1 MAVKADAP
9 RTMVGPDHAAAR
21 VVIIIGVIIR
31 IIVAADEVAMV
42 VVREAEAAVMKPT
55 MMKPAMM
62 ETAAME
68 AANMHAAA
76 VPAATAVMETSAVE
90 AATSHM
96 AASHVTAATTMS
108 PAAAMSADFDHRC
121 AGRGS
126 CRGRRAWT
134 DRRHGLGATA
144 WRGGEQHHCCRNNAE
159 AADKAAPWI
168 GNPPHACLLMLE
180 VVMLESL

>member
-1 MAVKADAP
+1 MPVVPVPPMPMAVKADAP
-9 RTMVGPDHAAAR
+9 RTVVGPDHAAAR

-31 IIVAADEVAMV
+31 IIVAADKVAMV

-55 MMKPAMM
+55 MM

-96 AASHVTAATTMS
+96 AASHVATSHVTAATMS
-108 PAAAMSADFDHRC
+108 AAAAAMSADFDHRC

-126 CRGRRAWT
+126 CRGRRTWT

-144 WRGGEQHHCCRNNAE
+144 WRGGEQHHCCRSNAE

-168 GNPPHACLLMLE
+168 GNPPHA
-180 VVMLESL
+180 

>member
-9 RTMVGPDHAAAR
+9 RTVVGPDHAAAR

-31 IIVAADEVAMV
+31 IIVAADEVTMV
-42 VVREAEAAVMKPT
+42 VVRESEAAVMKST
-55 MMKPAMM
+55 MMKSTMM
-62 ETAAME
+62 EAAAME

-76 VPAATAVMETSAVE
+76 VPAAAVMETSAVE
-90 AATSHM
+90 AAASHM
-96 AASHVTAATTMS
+96 AAATTTTMS
-108 PAAAMSADFDHRC
+108 PAAMSADFDHQC
-121 AGRGS
+121 TGRGS
-126 CRGRRAWT
+126 CRGRRAGT

-144 WRGGEQHHCCRNNAE
+144 WRGSEQHHCRRNNAE

-180 VVMLESL
+180 VVMLDSP

>member
-9 RTMVGPDHAAAR
+9 RTVVGPDHAAAR

-31 IIVAADEVAMV
+31 IIVAADEVTMV

-55 MMKPAMM
+55 MM

-96 AASHVTAATTMS
+96 AASHVTATTTMS
-108 PAAAMSADFDHRC
+108 AAAMSADFDHRC

-126 CRGRRAWT
+126 CRGRRTWT
-134 DRRHGLGATA
+134 DQRHRLGATA
-144 WRGGEQHHCCRNNAE
+144 WRSGEQHHCCRNNAE

-168 GNPPHACLLMLE
+168 GNPPHA
-180 VVMLESL
+180 

>member
-1 MAVKADAP
+1 MPMAVKADAL
-9 RTMVGPDHAAAR
+9 RTVVGPDHAAAR

-55 MMKPAMM
+55 MM

-90 AATSHM
+90 AATSDM

-126 CRGRRAWT
+126 CRGRRTWT
-134 DRRHGLGATA
+134 DQRHGLGATA
-144 WRGGEQHHCCRNNAE
+144 WRGGEQHHCCRSNAE

-168 GNPPHACLLMLE
+168 GNPPHA
-180 VVMLESL
+180 

>member
-1 MAVKADAP
+1 MAVKADAL
-9 RTMVGPDHAAAR
+9 RTVVGPDHAAAR

-55 MMKPAMM
+55 MM

-90 AATSHM
+90 PATSHM
-96 AASHVTAATTMS
+96 AASHVTASHVTASHVTAATMS
-108 PAAAMSADFDHRC
+108 AAAAMSADFDHRC

-126 CRGRRAWT
+126 CRGRRTWT
-134 DRRHGLGATA
+134 DQRHGLGATA
-144 WRGGEQHHCCRNNAE
+144 WRGGEQHHCCRSNAE

-168 GNPPHACLLMLE
+168 GNPPHA
-180 VVMLESL
+180 